1 MAVKFADN
9 MRESGDII
17 GLVHVDMID
26 AAGAVV
32 MTLHPL
38 ARIAPFSFYRLIAP
52 YWVFAVY

>member
-1 MAVKFADN
+1 

-17 GLVHVDMID
+17 GLVHDDMID